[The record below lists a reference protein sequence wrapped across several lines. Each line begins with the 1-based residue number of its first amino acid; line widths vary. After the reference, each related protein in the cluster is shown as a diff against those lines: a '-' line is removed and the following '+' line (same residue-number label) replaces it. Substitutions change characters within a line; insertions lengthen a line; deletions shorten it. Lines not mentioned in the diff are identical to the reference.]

1 MKKNYLLL
9 FVCASMMFT
18 SCGMGGSGIASGTG
32 VSGGSAIA
40 GSKNSTTSLLSS
52 AGTGV
57 LGTLMSTLLGN
68 TTTTNSIVGTW
79 VYSGPKIAFESENIL
94 AQLGS
99 AVASAKLEQ
108 TLGTQLSRIG
118 FTVGKTSMVF
128 QQDGSC
134 QMALGQRALPGT
146 YTYNQKTGQM
156 TVQGALGLTSIT
168 PYVSVV
174 GNEMFIMFE
183 ADKLLSVMGAVSSV
197 AKVSTLSSLL
207 NSYKGLKL
215 GWTMTKK

>member
-1 MKKNYLLL
+1 MKKNYLLS
-9 FVCASMMFT
+9 FVCATLLFT
-18 SCGMGGSGIASGTG
+18 SCGTGGGIATGTG
-32 VSGGSAIA
+32 STGAALA
-40 GSKNSTTSLLSS
+40 GSSNSTTSLLTS

-99 AVASAKLEQ
+99 TVASAKLEQ
-108 TLGTQLSRIG
+108 TLGTQLQRIG
-118 FTVGKTSMVF
+118 FTNGKTSMAF
-128 QQDGSC
+128 DSNGSC
-134 QMALGQRALPGT
+134 QMSFGQRTLPGT

-156 TVQGALGLTSIT
+156 TVQGALGLTTIT

-174 GNEMFIMFE
+174 GNEMYIMFE
-183 ADKLLSVMGAVSSV
+183 ADKLLSVLGAVSSV
-197 AKVSTLSSLL
+197 AKVSTLTSILSSY
-207 NSYKGLKL
+207 NGLRL
-215 GWTMTKK
+215 GWKMSKK